1 VDQYSIRPYRD
12 GDEEEAARLFN
23 QRYLAYGGF
32 VPRTGEYWL
41 WSCLHRPDVSREG
54 IFFVSE
60 DRTQR
65 VCGYAAV
72 GTTGDIWEFC
82 ADCDEE
88 HVSSML
94 LKEIARYIDSL
105 GISSM
110 NINVPNDK
118 ILCKV
123 LAQEGFSRVPADKM
137 FVSTMSLV
145 NLLSKLSA
153 DKKLGGS
160 KEINFMF
167 DNVPFGVEKIVSVK
181 VHDGEVSIAEGS
193 SKSANVTVKMEFA
206 SFLSILFG
214 TANVRRELIRGKMR
228 VKPFWKITKVTG
240 FLHKIR
246 LQNAWYWPL
255 SDYG

>member
-1 VDQYSIRPYRD
+1 MDQYSIRPYRD

-32 VPRTGEYWL
+32 VPRTAEYWL

-60 DRTQR
+60 NRTQR
-65 VCGYAAV
+65 VCGYAVV

-88 HVSSML
+88 LVSSML
-94 LKEIARYIDSL
+94 LKEIARYVDSL
-105 GISSM
+105 GISS
-110 NINVPNDK
+110 INVNVPDDK
-118 ILCKV
+118 ILSKV
-123 LAQEGFSRVPADKM
+123 LAQEGFSRVPADRM

-145 NLLSKLSA
+145 NLLSKLSV
-153 DKKLGGS
+153 DKKLGES
-160 KEINFMF
+160 EEINFIF
-167 DNVPFGVEKIVSVK
+167 DKVPFGVERSVSVK
-181 VHDGEVSIAEGS
+181 VHDNEVSIAEGS

-206 SFLSILFG
+206 SLLSILFG
-214 TANVRRELIRGKMR
+214 TSKVRRELIRGRMR

-240 FLHKIR
+240 FLGKIS
-246 LQNAWYWPL
+246 LQSAWYWPL